1 MRIYSHYMAVNKER
15 RKFVVNLFIINLC
28 GIITLI
34 IISVF
39 LIADTIN
46 YLFIFYL
53 ISQFLI
59 Q

>member
-1 MRIYSHYMAVNKER
+1 MAVNKER